1 MDDADGARLRAA
13 RMESGIG
20 LDILARI
27 TGRSKSH
34 LSRVERGIRPLTPG
48 IVLAYHRALGWSLP
62 IGVTTEAAGSVPA
75 DDDIDEA
82 EMRRRTLL
90 RGFVATTTGIGAG
103 TPLAEE
109 IQGATGNVAA
119 PSIVSEFDAEEL
131 EQAALALTS
140 RDLKGGGHALIS
152 EGQSLLS
159 WATGLIEQTRSEP
172 LRNRLASA
180 AGYLADRTGW
190 TAFDLGFHDQ
200 ASRMFGL
207 GVRLASE
214 ADDRNLTAQVLC
226 DMAGHAVFLGKPSEA
241 LDCAELALADGSIV
255 GQLKA
260 ALLGVTAEAYGQ
272 LGELDE
278 TLRYIDLAY
287 ESAIDSEIPDD
298 APVWLPAFR
307 GPQTLMASTGFAAYL
322 SYQQNRHALAAST
335 ALEHL
340 DAAGRALG
348 SSRGRSA
355 TLCRLRQASI
365 SCVAGEP
372 DEGVSLAGQA
382 VGELQ
387 LVRSN
392 RIRRELRVLREALPT
407 GDRQATAT
415 SMRIDRLLT
424 GQVVPIA

>member
-13 RMESGIG
+13 RIEAGIG

-27 TGRSKSH
+27 TGKSKSH

-62 IGVTTEAAGSVPA
+62 IGVTTSAAGSVPA

-103 TPLAEE
+103 TPLADE
-109 IQGATGNVAA
+109 IESVTGPVAA
-119 PSIVSEFDAEEL
+119 PTMVSEFDAEEL

-140 RDLKGGGHALIS
+140 RDLRGGGHALIS
-152 EGQSLLS
+152 EGQSLLT

-172 LRNRLASA
+172 LRKRLASA

-190 TAFDLGFHDQ
+190 TAFDLGLHDQ
-200 ASRMFGL
+200 ATRMFGL
-207 GVRLASE
+207 GVRLAAE
-214 ADDRNLTAQVLC
+214 ADDRNLTAQALC
-226 DMAGHAVFLGKPSEA
+226 DMAGQAVFLGKPSEA
-241 LDCAELALADGSIV
+241 LACAELALADESIV
-255 GQLKA
+255 DQLKA

-272 LGELDE
+272 LGELNE

-287 ESAIDSEIPDD
+287 ERAIDSEIPDD

-322 SYQQNRHALAAST
+322 SYQQNRHTLAAST

-340 DAAGRALG
+340 SVASSTLG

-365 SCVAGEP
+365 SCAAGESA
-372 DEGVSLAGQA
+372 EGIPLAGQA
-382 VGELQ
+382 VSDLQ
-387 LVRSN
+387 LARST
-392 RIRRELRVLREALPT
+392 RIRRELRILREALPT
-407 GDRQATAT
+407 GNQQATAV
-415 SMRIDRLLT
+415 SARIDRLLT